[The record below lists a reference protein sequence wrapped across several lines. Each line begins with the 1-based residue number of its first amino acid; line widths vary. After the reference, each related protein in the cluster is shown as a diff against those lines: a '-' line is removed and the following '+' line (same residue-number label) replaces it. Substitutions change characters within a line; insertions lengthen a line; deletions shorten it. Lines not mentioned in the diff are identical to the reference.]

1 MRLRWLERAVKD
13 ARDRR
18 ASRGKNAAE
27 KRNDGALLRA
37 VQGERGEVGCTVF
50 RVDSKYAIHI
60 ATGRTRPR
68 SGPKATN
75 RDLHVALRLRDAY
88 RQLQQERREAV
99 RIEHVRSHTGVRGN
113 EAADALA
120 KKGTQIGDRQRDE
133 WS

>member
-1 MRLRWLERAVKD
+1 MT
-13 ARDRR
+13 
-18 ASRGKNAAE
+18 G
-27 KRNDGALLRA
+27 LLRA
-37 VQGERGEVGCTVF
+37 IQGEAGAEGVTVF

>member
-1 MRLRWLERAVKD
+1 MM
-13 ARDRR
+13 
-18 ASRGKNAAE
+18 G
-27 KRNDGALLRA
+27 LLRA
-37 VQGERGEVGCTVF
+37 IQGEAGAEGVTVF

-99 RIEHVRSHTGVRGN
+99 RIEHVRSHN